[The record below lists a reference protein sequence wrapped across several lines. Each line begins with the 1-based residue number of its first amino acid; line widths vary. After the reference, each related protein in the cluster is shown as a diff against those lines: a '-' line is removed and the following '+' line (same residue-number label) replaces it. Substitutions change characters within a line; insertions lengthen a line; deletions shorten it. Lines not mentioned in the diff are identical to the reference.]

1 MDNKQTSKKTTEDPQ
16 GTPQPGR
23 GFFLRGR
30 RMWGTAPPPDRA
42 TPWHATFMGAAS
54 GVASAVVLPYLD
66 ERLRAE
72 IFASDGLSPIERT
85 YARAFKEA
93 TASGERSRGAHIRAL
108 EEVHRGGFG
117 VRSAHPIRST
127 LAAIL
132 DKARDR
138 IAPWSRRTS

>member
-1 MDNKQTSKKTTEDPQ
+1 MDNKQTSKKTTEDPPESRRP
-16 GTPQPGR
+16 THRPAR
-23 GFFLRGR
+23 GL
-30 RMWGTAPPPDRA
+30 TSS
-42 TPWHATFMGAAS
+42 WHTLWLSGKAAAA
-54 GVASAVVLPYLD
+54 GVAAGVVLPYLD
-66 ERLRAE
+66 ETVRTE

-132 DKARDR
+132 DRARDR